1 MDLPNYNRAA
11 RGNLSHCDIPAGG
24 ALDKVYRIT
33 I

>member
-1 MDLPNYNRAA
+1 MDLPNYKRAA
-11 RGNLSHCDIPAGG
+11 RGNLSYCDILTGG